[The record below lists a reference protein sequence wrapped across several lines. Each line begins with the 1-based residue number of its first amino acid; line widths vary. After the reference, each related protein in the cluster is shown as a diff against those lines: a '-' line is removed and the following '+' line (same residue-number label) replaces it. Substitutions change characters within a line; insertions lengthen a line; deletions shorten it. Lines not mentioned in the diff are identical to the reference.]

1 MKNIQ
6 VPKYIHNYVNKFLS
20 ENNVAN
26 RGKFDGNFQN
36 QFTGILGE
44 SVVYE
49 YIFGESPILKQ
60 GNDFG
65 IDMIYKGN
73 TIDVKTMRRKGFM
86 KPYFVHNFLT
96 LQLKTKTDI
105 LIFNNYCEPKNI
117 LQICGWIHKD
127 ELLQRGQL
135 IKKGSK
141 RLRADGTEL
150 TIQED
155 TIEIEQRNLRPFIL
169 TSSMNTVDITV

>member
-1 MKNIQ
+1 MKNIE
-6 VPKYIHNYVNKFLS
+6 VPTYAHRFVNNYLAIHN
-20 ENNVAN
+20 VAQ
-26 RGKFDGNFQN
+26 RGKFDGNYQN

-44 SVVYE
+44 AIVHE
-49 YIFGESPILKQ
+49 YIFGELPQLKE
-60 GNDFG
+60 GNDHG
-65 IDMIYKGN
+65 IDMIYKGF
-73 TIDVKTMRRKGFM
+73 TIDVKTMKRKGFI

-117 LQICGWIHKD
+117 IQICGWIYKD
-127 ELLQRGQL
+127 ELLQKGQL

-150 TIQED
+150 IIQED
-155 TIEIEQRNLRPFIL
+155 TIEVEQRNLKPFIL
-169 TSSMNTVDITV
+169 KSSMPTVDITD